1 MSEKEEKLLMLIND
15 FSKCIGVSPPKTT
28 DVGYWWQEA
37 VEKMSDFQL
46 LDLKNFGFLSK
57 SNQPYLKWM
66 NQLLIK
72 QIEKRQLLNTLV

>member
-1 MSEKEEKLLMLIND
+1 MNEKEKRLLMLIND
-15 FSKCIGVSPPKTT
+15 FSECIGVSPPKTI
-28 DVGYWWQEA
+28 DVGHWWQEA

-46 LDLKNFGFLSK
+46 LDLKCYGFLSK
-57 SNQPYLKWM
+57 SNQPNIKRM

>member
-1 MSEKEEKLLMLIND
+1 MNEKEKRLLMLIND
-15 FSKCIGVSPPKTT
+15 FSKCIGVSPPKTC

-46 LDLKNFGFLSK
+46 LDLKNYGFLSK
-57 SNQPYLKWM
+57 SNQPNLKRM